1 MIPASEMPDFIECMT
16 AEEFSHVGHVCS
28 EVELVNLL
36 HPTASS
42 SHPTVVPDV
51 AGTDTV
57 ALSQP
62 FALVVTPGGKI
73 LSDPTPPPD
82 ALVSRNIAERL
93 ELAFARSTGY
103 GLLHLGSVEADTKLP
118 PSAAFWREF
127 ASRFVGN
134 LCQSEGLEETR
145 EDVEL
150 SFPLTVAEDLIDAV
164 PPMTGSEYVRLGLF
178 AELWLEMLK
187 AFRAEIAV
195 WKGTVQAYFQAK
207 NPLWKLVGR
216 VCFHLAE
223 NRRDPENPFAFLATY
238 TTRLDGSAR
247 PRHLPIGDALKE
259 YAGARNKSKLL
270 SLLAPVQAAAAR
282 SPFLG
287 GLIDSGE
294 LFHPMAWK
302 PPQALQFLHDVPEYE
317 TAGIL
322 CRIPDWWQPRKRSKI
337 SIETKI
343 GSKPFSGFG
352 LESLLDF
359 SVDLSLDGEPISPE
373 EWAEIAARADGLALI
388 RGKWVELDRDRLDQV
403 LTHWKN
409 VQKAM
414 GKDGVSFIEAMR
426 LLAGA
431 PIGRGKGEV
440 AEADPKVAE
449 WSQIVAGP
457 WLREILEGLRKP
469 ETLASVEPGPDLKTT
484 LRPYQQI
491 GVRWLYFLYKIGLG
505 PCLADDM
512 GLGKTMQIL
521 ALLLVLKR
529 ERTKAALPHLLIVP
543 ASLMLNWDGEIRQ
556 FAPSLNI
563 LIAHP
568 SQISPRDLVKLDSAK
583 FAGYDLIIS
592 TYGTVLRLEC
602 LQKTQWDIVMLDEA
616 QAIKNPDTKQTRA
629 VKALNARRRMVLT
642 GTPVENRLS
651 DLWSIFDFLNP
662 GLLGSAQAFTAF
674 SKRLAERTDAQY
686 QPLRALVRPYILRR
700 LKTDRSIIDD
710 LPDKTEMNAWCSLTK
725 TQAVLYEHSVKK
737 LASDLKEAPVGMQ
750 RRGLILAYLTR
761 FKQICNHP
769 SLGLSGGA
777 FLPEESGK
785 FQRLRE
791 ITESI
796 AAKGEK
802 ALIFTQY
809 KEMTEPLAEFLGGV
823 FGRSG
828 LVLHGSTPV
837 KERRT
842 LVDRFQND
850 ETVPFFVLSLK
861 AGGVGLNLT
870 AAAHVIHFDRW
881 WNPAVENQ
889 ATDRAFRIGQKKNVL
904 VHKFVC
910 RGTIEERIDAL
921 LTSKKSMS
929 EEILAGGGEAV
940 LTTEMSDRQLMDIVA
955 LDLDRALGDA

>member
-1 MIPASEMPDFIECMT
+1 MKTRKPA
-16 AEEFSHVGHVCS
+16 
-28 EVELVNLL
+28 NLTNDRSL
-36 HPTASS
+36 KDQNQLNLPHPSVAS
-42 SHPTVVPDV
+42 
-51 AGTDTV
+51 DTN
-57 ALSQP
+57 ASKP
-62 FALVVTPGGKI
+62 FALAISPGGHI
-73 LSDPTPPPD
+73 LIDPAPPTD
-82 ALVSRNIAERL
+82 TLVSPTVAERL
-93 ELAFARSTGY
+93 EVVFARSTGH
-103 GLLHLGSVEADTKLP
+103 GLLHLGSVEADTSLP

-127 ASRFVGN
+127 ASRFVGR
-134 LCQSEGLEETR
+134 LCQSEGLEEAR
-145 EDVEL
+145 GDIDL
-150 SFPLTVAEDLIDAV
+150 AFPLSIAEDLAEAI
-164 PPMTGSEYVRLGLF
+164 PPMTGAEYVRLGLF
-178 AELWLEMLK
+178 AEFWLEMLR
-187 AFRAEIAV
+187 AFRDEINA
-195 WKGTVQAYFQAK
+195 WQGTVQDYFQAK

-247 PRHLPIGDALKE
+247 PRHLPMGDALKE

-270 SLLAPVQAAAAR
+270 SLLAPVQAAAAH
-282 SPFLG
+282 SVFLRE
-287 GLIDSGE
+287 LIDTGE
-294 LFHPMAWK
+294 IFHPMAWK
-302 PPQALQFLHDVPEYE
+302 PPQALQFLRDVPEFE

-322 CRIPDWWQPRKRSKI
+322 CRIPDWWKQRNRSKI
-337 SIETKI
+337 SIEAKI
-343 GSKPFSGFG
+343 GSKPSSGFG
-352 LESLLDF
+352 LTSLLDF
-359 SVDLSLDGEPISPE
+359 SVDLSLDGEPVSPE

-388 RGKWVELDRDRLDQV
+388 RGKWIELDRERLDQV
-403 LTHWKN
+403 LSHWKN

-414 GKDGVSFIEAMR
+414 GSDGLSFVEAMR

-431 PIGRGKGEV
+431 PIGRGRGEV
-440 AEADPKVAE
+440 AEASPEIAK

-457 WLREILEGLRKP
+457 WLRELLEGLRKP
-469 ETLASVEPGPDLKTT
+469 DTLASVDPGSDLKTT

-521 ALLLVLKR
+521 ALLLILKR
-529 ERTKAALPHLLIVP
+529 ERTEATLPHLLVVP
-543 ASLMLNWDGEIRQ
+543 ASLMLNWDAEIQ
-556 FAPSLNI
+556 KFAPSLNI

-568 SQISPRDLVKLDSAK
+568 SQVPPAELAKLGKEQFAGFDLV
-583 FAGYDLIIS
+583 IS
-592 TYGTVLRLEC
+592 TYGTVLRLES
-602 LQKTQWDIVMLDEA
+602 LQKAPWDIVMLDEA
-616 QAIKNPDTKQTRA
+616 QAVKNPDTKQTRA
-629 VKALNARRRMVLT
+629 VKALKVRRRIVLT

-662 GLLGSAQAFTAF
+662 GLLGSAQAFAAF
-674 SKRLAERTDAQY
+674 SKRLAERTEAQY

-700 LKTDRSIIDD
+700 LKTDRAIIND
-710 LPDKTEMNAWCSLTK
+710 LPDKIEVNAWCSLTK
-725 TQAVLYEHSVKK
+725 TQAVLYQESVKK
-737 LASDLKEAPVGMQ
+737 LAGDLKEKTEGIE

-769 SLGLSGGA
+769 SQGVSGAA
-777 FLPEESGK
+777 FPPAESGK

-796 AAKGEK
+796 AAKSEK

-809 KEMTEPLAEFLGGV
+809 KEMTEPLSEFLAGV
-823 FGRSG
+823 FGRPG
-828 LVLHGSTPV
+828 LVLHGGTPV
-837 KERRT
+837 KERRA

-870 AAAHVIHFDRW
+870 AASHVIHFDRW

-910 RGTIEERIDAL
+910 RGTIEEKIDEL

-940 LTTEMSDRQLMDIVA
+940 LTTEMSDRELMNIVA
-955 LDLDRALGDA
+955 LDLDRAMGDA